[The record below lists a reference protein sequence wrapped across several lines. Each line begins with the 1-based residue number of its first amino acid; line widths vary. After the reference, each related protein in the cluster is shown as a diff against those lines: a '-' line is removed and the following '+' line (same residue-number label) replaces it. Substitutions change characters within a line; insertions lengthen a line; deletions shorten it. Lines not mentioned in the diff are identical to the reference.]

1 MTSFETKIKSKISLI
16 MEKLNTHDTKIHCLE
31 GKLEKQS
38 SEVEEI
44 RYEGERQKEKDMIDL
59 NKAKEQILILREEIE
74 KLKFK

>member
-44 RYEGERQKEKDMIDL
+44 RYEGERQK
-59 NKAKEQILILREEIE
+59 
-74 KLKFK
+74 